1 MATIAP
7 PRVARVD
14 GEEPPRRPNIA
25 TANVQLPAVRDYEQV
40 DREIIGTL
48 RPTLGWFALLGTAI
62 LCLLIGISAWMYQIH
77 EGLGVAGYNPPVMW
91 GVYIITFVFWVG
103 IGHAG
108 TLISAILY
116 LFRAGFRTTIYR
128 CAEAMTVFAVMTA
141 ALFPIL
147 HLGRPWKFFWLIPYP
162 NWRLIWPQFKSPLV
176 WDVFAI
182 LTYFTV
188 SSTFLY
194 IGLIPDI
201 ATLRDRERN
210 PVRKTIFSILS
221 LGWRNTDREWR
232 HFVRAYLFLAAFSTP
247 LVLSVHSVVSFDFAM
262 ALTPGW
268 HTTIFPPY
276 FVAGAIFSGIGM
288 VFTIIIPIR
297 KFFGLKHYVTLNH
310 LDAASKLCLFT
321 SLVVGCAYMT
331 EWFIAWYSGNKFEQD
346 FFANRIW
353 GQWWWSSAILYTCN
367 MVMPLSLFSQ
377 KLRRNPAWLFFL
389 SIFIN
394 IGMWF
399 ERFVIV
405 VPSLSHE
412 FEPWQWS
419 GYIPTW
425 VDYAILLGSFGW
437 FFMWFLLFIKQLPV
451 VAIAEVKEIVPPKL
465 RTAHPHADA
474 IDTSGRHQEYEPD
487 TPGEFA

>member
-1 MATIAP
+1 MATLAKP
-7 PRVARVD
+7 VD
-14 GEEPPRRPNIA
+14 EREGRFRRPNIA
-25 TANVQLPAVRDYEQV
+25 SADIQLPAVRDYEQV
-40 DREIIGTL
+40 DREIGATLHPTVAWFIG
-48 RPTLGWFALLGTAI
+48 LGTAI
-62 LCLLIGISAWMYQIH
+62 FFLLLGIAAWCYQIYS
-77 EGLGVAGYNPPVMW
+77 GLGVAGYNPPVMW

-116 LFRAGFRTTIYR
+116 LFRAGFRTSIYR

-141 ALFPIL
+141 GLFPIL

-162 NWRLIWPQFKSPLV
+162 NWRYLWPQFKSPLV

-182 LTYFTV
+182 LTYLTV

-194 IGLIPDI
+194 VGLIPDI
-201 ATLRDRERN
+201 ASLRDREKN
-210 PVRKTIFSILS
+210 PVRKRILSILS
-221 LGWRNTDREWR
+221 LGWRNSDREWR
-232 HFVRAYLFLAAFSTP
+232 HFARAYLFLAAFSTP

-276 FVAGAIFSGIGM
+276 FVAGAIYSGIGM
-288 VFTIIIPIR
+288 VFTIIIPLR
-297 KFFGLKHYVTLNH
+297 KWFKLEHYVTLNH
-310 LDAASKLCLFT
+310 LDAAAKLALFT
-321 SLVVGCAYMT
+321 ALVVSSAYMA
-331 EWFIAWYSGNKFEQD
+331 EWFVAWYSGNEFEQA

-367 MVMPLSLFSQ
+367 MILPLSLFSQ
-377 KLRRNPAWLFFL
+377 RLRRNPTWLFII
-389 SIFIN
+389 SITIN

-412 FEPWQWS
+412 FEPWQWGS
-419 GYIPTW
+419 YRPTW
-425 VDYAILLGSFGW
+425 VDYSILAGSFGW
-437 FFMWFLLFIKQLPV
+437 FSMWFLLFIKQLPV
-451 VAIAEVKEIVPPKL
+451 IAISEIKEIIPPRL
-465 RTAHPHADA
+465 RTRHEHGIGPA
-474 IDTSGRHQEYEPD
+474 GRHVDYD
-487 TPGEFA
+487 TATPGEYE

>member
-1 MATIAP
+1 MTTIAF
-7 PRVARVD
+7 
-14 GEEPPRRPNIA
+14 EPRRPNIA
-25 TANVQLPAVRDYEQV
+25 TANVQLPAVQSYEQV
-40 DREIIGTL
+40 DDEITATL
-48 RPTLGWFALLGTAI
+48 RPTKAWFLMLMIAMSFLAI
-62 LCLLIGISAWMYQIH
+62 GVASWMYQIQQ
-77 EGLGVAGYNPPVMW
+77 GLGVAGYNPPVMW

-141 ALFPIL
+141 GLFPIL

-162 NWRLIWPQFKSPLV
+162 NWRLLWPQFKSPLV

-182 LTYFTV
+182 TTYLTIST
-188 SSTFLY
+188 TFLFV
-194 IGLIPDI
+194 GLIPDI
-201 ATLRDRERN
+201 AVLRDREKN
-210 PVRKTIFSILS
+210 PTRKAFLS
-221 LGWRNTDREWR
+221 FLSFGWRNTEREWR
-232 HFVRAYLFLAAFSTP
+232 HFARAYLFLAAVSTP

-276 FVAGAIFSGIGM
+276 FVAGAIFSGVGM

-297 KFFGLKHYVTLNH
+297 KYFRLQHYVTLNH
-310 LDAASKLCLFT
+310 LDAAAKLALTT
-321 SLVVGCAYMT
+321 SLVVGCAYLV
-331 EWFIAWYSGNKFEQD
+331 EFFIAWYGGVQAEQD
-346 FFANRIW
+346 YFWNRVF
-353 GQWWWSSAILYTCN
+353 GQWWWAAWIMLTCN
-367 MVMPLSLFSQ
+367 MILPLSLFSQ
-377 KLRRNPAWLFFL
+377 KLRRNPAWLWIL

-412 FEPWQWS
+412 FEPWQWTT
-419 GYIPTW
+419 YAPTW

-437 FFMWFLLFIKQLPV
+437 FFMWFLLFVRQLPV
-451 VAIAEVKEIVPPKL
+451 IAISETKEIVPPRL
-465 RTAHPHADA
+465 RHAHRHTPADA
-474 IDTSGRHQEYEPD
+474 EDFEPQTGRAH
-487 TPGEFA
+487 